1 MGYVIF
7 FLLIFILFYWE
18 YTYSPHENLFSFR
31 RNKILYLSFIC
42 MVETGKRV

>member
-18 YTYSPHENLFSFR
+18 YTYSPHAKSVFFYE
-31 RNKILYLSFIC
+31 
-42 MVETGKRV
+42 ETEYYI